1 MISTDHRFIFLHV
14 PKTGGNAL
22 QTLLLPLSDD
32 RMVTAGAQDGVNSF
46 GIRGPIT
53 PYKHATLQ
61 DYADKLGDK
70 LSSYRV
76 IVTLRPPFERMISLY
91 FSPHRWLSEK
101 PVWNQTSFLKMV
113 RSSAATADFLRVD
126 GRIYTP
132 DFVLRFGSLA
142 HEFAKAAAALE
153 LPLAAS
159 DLPLRNPSAATSAA
173 MQDILADA
181 VLRRTVEDI
190 FREDI
195 MLTTTGQ

>member
-1 MISTDHRFIFLHV
+1 MISSDHRFIFLHV

-46 GIRGPIT
+46 GIRGPVT
-53 PYKHATLQ
+53 TFKHSTLQ
-61 DYADKLGDK
+61 DYADKLGDR

-76 IVTLRPPFERMISLY
+76 IVTLRPPFERMVSLY

-101 PVWNQTSFLKMV
+101 PVWNQTGFLKMV
-113 RSSAATADFLRVD
+113 RNSAATADFLRID

-132 DFVLRFGSLA
+132 EFVLRFEALA
-142 HEFAKAAAALE
+142 HEFAKVAAVLD
-153 LPLAAS
+153 LPLKS
-159 DLPLRNPSAATSAA
+159 CDLLLRNPSVGTSAVV
-173 MQDILADA
+173 QDILADTL
-181 VLRRTVEDI
+181 LRATVEDI

-195 MLTTTGQ
+195 MLMSAGQ